1 MRLSEAK
8 PRWALCG
15 LQVIFPDFSVEGS
28 LADTEDF
35 CGLFAVSFGFSEGLG
50 DGLHFE
56 LVEGDARQT
65 VGALRWL
72 YDVPRLGFSPA

>member
-1 MRLSEAK
+1 MTIGAGGERG
-8 PRWALCG
+8 G
-15 LQVIFPDFSVEGS
+15 LQAVLLDFPVQCFFADAEDFS
-28 LADTEDF
+28 
-35 CGLFAVSFGFSEGLG
+35 GLFAASFGFSEGFG

>member
-1 MRLSEAK
+1 MAWERRLEVVFFY
-8 PRWALCG
+8 L
-15 LQVIFPDFSVEGS
+15 SVEGS
-28 LADTEDF
+28 FSDTEDF
-35 CGLFAVSFGFSEGLG
+35 CGLFAISFGFSEGLG

-65 VGALRWL
+65 IGALRWL